1 MYICGRCKAGF
12 DKSVYLAEKAKAAL
26 DAANMT
32 FEEADKATSTSSGGG
47 GGSSNSRYS
56 SNSSNSSSN
65 RGCYHRR
72 HLLPLQQAPQ
82 PSLVLWPSKK
92 QKREEEIRRDEP
104 RRLLASRCVLLNWK
118 RGIGEGEGL
127 RGGTEGFADDAVKL
141 RPNLTRAQRLRE
153 EAEMREKEAKGG
165 GAHCRRRSP
174 AQEASPSEIEGRIE
188 KGAFRRGAWSR
199 GYPHPGHA
207 LRKVELLQELEE
219 RKAVKDAQLHQKR
232 GRGGDPRLS
241 TSQRETSRCRRC
253 RKAAV
258 QPHTGPAVI
267 ARKGKREE
275 KRKQRKAAREALN
288 AAQTAFDKANAAV
301 KAVVQERNLYLKELL
316 AEALRKTEL
325 LKDLEELKEIKD
337 ERLEQ
342 KRQLEQTIAGLNE
355 ELQAEDAAFREAK
368 TRIAE
373 VVRKLNK
380 EVEDQ
385 RLHQKRELEDEIR
398 GLQAEADAAFR

>member
-153 EAEMREKEAKGG
+153 EAKMREKEAKGG

-174 AQEASPSEIEGRIE
+174 AQGNRPRLQKL
-188 KGAFRRGAWSR
+188 KGE
-199 GYPHPGHA
+199 
-207 LRKVELLQELEE
+207 LRKEHLEEVELLQELEE

-380 EVEDQ
+380 EVKDQ